1 MTIPTPFVGDY
12 PTYFATYINMIG
24 ELDVLARMTENA
36 RTLPQFFLDL
46 PHEKQNFS
54 YAEGKWTP
62 KELLQHI
69 IDAER
74 VFQYRALRIG
84 RNDATPLPGFEENDY
99 AKNCNAS
106 TRTMQSLAEEFK
118 LVRYSTLALIN
129 SFDEHV
135 WHQTG
140 TASGHRV
147 STSAIIHA
155 ILGHELHHVKIIKE
169 RYLSSSI

>member
-1 MTIPTPFVGDY
+1 MNIPTPFVGDY
-12 PTYFATYINMIG
+12 PTYFATYIDAVGTN
-24 ELDVLARMTENA
+24 DVLATLTQQA
-36 RTLPQFFLDL
+36 RALPQFFIEI
-46 PHEKQNFS
+46 PHEKQNFR

-62 KELLQHI
+62 KELFQHI

-99 AKNCNAS
+99 VKNCSAN
-106 TRTMQSLAEEFK
+106 TRTMESLAEEFK
-118 LVRYSTLALIN
+118 LVRYSTLALLN
-129 SFDEHV
+129 SFDEPV

-140 TASGHRV
+140 TASGFRV
-147 STSAIIHA
+147 STTAIVHA

-169 RYLSSSI
+169 RYL